1 MKSPNFSF
9 DSNSFDSNSLLFKP
23 ENASSEIVSAKTLRC
38 DPVRSIHFKQ
48 LLERLLTF
56 LSGRREPRI
65 WRNRDRSGNWY
76 FRVSDPVTG
85 ASSVFGSEQEV
96 RVWLEQR
103 YSAK

>member
-9 DSNSFDSNSLLFKP
+9 DSNSLLFKL
-23 ENASSEIVSAKTLRC
+23 ENSSSEIVSAKTLRC
-38 DPVRSIHFKQ
+38 DPVRSIYFKSLWQ
-48 LLERLLTF
+48 HVLTL

-65 WRNRDRSGNWY
+65 WRNRDRTGNWY
-76 FRVSDPVTG
+76 FRVFDPATG
-85 ASSVFGSEQEV
+85 ASSVFDSEQEV